1 MEPLQALSTHLAAGS
16 GLGSRSRLGLKP
28 FGLALLLSDGL
39 CLDTTCGC
47 DMTAGSGAQE
57 DPEMELTHCTSDTEL

>member
-1 MEPLQALSTHLAAGS
+1 M
-16 GLGSRSRLGLKP
+16 GSRSWLGLKP

-57 DPEMELTHCTSDTEL
+57 DPEMELTHCTSDPDL